1 MKNLINVIKYLQYND
16 KNGSYTDII
25 EDINGGSI
33 TLDEGKQEC
42 VAILTQWKTENLAP
56 SDIEEQQRINKL
68 INSLYI

>member
-25 EDINGGSI
+25 EDINGGSV

-68 INSLYI
+68 INSLNI